1 VTATIALP
9 LRIGARTVA
18 RVKRRLLRVPLK
30 LEQARLGG
38 LPQLPPLPSEADGYL
53 ITSFPAEQLPG
64 LLAAQPTLVPFV
76 RQRYQ
81 RCYAALDLRFDE
93 YLETFSSRS
102 RSTVKRKVRKLAE
115 ASGGKLD
122 VRCYRSAQE
131 LDDFYRHART
141 VSAKTYQERLLS
153 AGLPEGEAFLSEMR
167 DLARRDAVR
176 AWILFLN
183 GEPISYLYAPAE
195 GQTLIYAYLGYDPD
209 HAALS
214 PGTVLQYEA
223 MRQLMEE
230 GRFGLFD
237 FTEGEGQHK
246 RLFGT
251 GSVECVD
258 LLLVRRTLRN
268 LVAGNLLN
276 GFDAA
281 IAHSKRGV
289 ASLGLERLARTFTR

>member
-18 RVKRRLLRVPLK
+18 RVRRRLLRVPLT
-30 LEQARLGG
+30 LEQARLGA
-38 LPQLPPLPSEADGYL
+38 LPQLPPLSPEADGYL
-53 ITSFPAEQLPG
+53 ITSFPAGQLPD
-64 LLAAQPTLVPFV
+64 LLSAHSRLVPFV
-76 RQRYQ
+76 RQRYH
-81 RCYAALDLRFDE
+81 RCYAALDLGFDN

-102 RSTVKRKVRKLAE
+102 RSTLKRKVRKLAE

-122 VRCYRSAQE
+122 VRCYRSAEE

-153 AGLPEGEAFLSEMR
+153 SGLPEGDAFLAEMR

-176 AWILFLN
+176 AWILFLD
-183 GEPISYLYAPAE
+183 GAPISYLYAPAE
-195 GQTLIYAYLGYDPD
+195 RQTLIYAWLGYDPD

-214 PGTVLQYEA
+214 PGTVLQQEA
-223 MRQLMEE
+223 MRQLMDE

-258 LLLVRRTLRN
+258 LLLVRPTLRN
-268 LVAGNLLN
+268 RVAGNMLS
-276 GFDAA
+276 GFDATVA
-281 IAHSKRGV
+281 LSKRALG
-289 ASLGLERLARTFTR
+289 SLGLQRLARAFTR